1 MTQATSVDLPWELV
15 ERNKPL
21 RDDVRMLGNILGETI
36 RRLEGQKV
44 FEAVEDFR
52 RLCKAIHRQSDPQA
66 RAELSEL
73 IANLDLDTARRVIK
87 AFLIYFD
94 LINVAEQNHR
104 LRRRAE
110 HESEPDASHQPD
122 SLAYLFDQLVRKQI
136 SSDDV
141 LDVLGRLDVEVVFT
155 AHPTEIT
162 RRTVLLKQLEI
173 AGYLYSRDHPPLT
186 RSERLTVERGLRSV
200 VESLWLTDPIV
211 YFKPS
216 VLDEV
221 KYGLYHFE
229 SVVIDAVLDVHEEL
243 INTCKQL
250 VGQVSKAQPAGAGA
264 PSPETAAARLDTPR
278 GSHDCPRTFI
288 TFGSWMGGDRDG
300 NPFVTPEITVETL
313 EYHRVVVLRRYLKA
327 LEGLFNELSHSSNW
341 GEVSP
346 DIRSSLAVEAA
357 AMPELANTLIR
368 RYPYEPYRQKL
379 LFIRERLRNTVDA
392 VHVRAVGGPA
402 PQPMYFHSNELRA
415 DLDLMRKSLANSK
428 FDLSFRSLDRL
439 LHAVDIFGFHLAK
452 LDLRQHSRRHLQALD
467 EVTSV
472 LGLLTPSYAQLSEA
486 EKLDWLS
493 REIESRRPLL
503 PADLRFGTDTND
515 TIRVFRTIAQC
526 QDRFDCQALDT
537 YIVSMTTCAS
547 DLLAILLFARDCGLS
562 DPVNY
567 PKRGIN
573 IVPLFESIED
583 LRRAPEI
590 FKTLLT
596 NPIYRRHLALRG
608 DLQEI
613 MVGYSDSGKDGG
625 IVTSNWELYC
635 VQKELV
641 EIANESGLAL
651 RLFHGRGGTIGR
663 GGGPTHR
670 AILAQPPG
678 TVAGRLKLTEQGEV
692 ISYKYALHGIAVR
705 NFDRL
710 VASVIETSV
719 LDELESHRQS
729 DSQPWL
735 GFMDSFSQDAFEAY
749 RSLVYES
756 ERFAEFFTQTTPI
769 NEITKLKMG
778 SRPTRR
784 TRGSNAIEDLRAIP
798 WVFAWTQSRY
808 LLPAWYGMGTAFE
821 RHLDRHPDG
830 LDFLRKLYREWP
842 FFQVL
847 VSNVETA
854 LATTDMQI
862 ASHYVETLVSAELKE
877 KFFSPILAEYERTR
891 DAVLS
896 ISGSRTL
903 LEKNPFLQ
911 RSIAL
916 RNPYVDPLSYL
927 QVKYLHEHRRRTAE
941 QPTTTEFEL
950 LDRPGEMKRD
960 RILETVLMSISGV
973 AEGLQGTG

>member
-1 MTQATSVDLPWELV
+1 VAQATSIDLPWELV

-44 FEAVEDFR
+44 FEAVEHFR
-52 RLCKAIHRQSDPQA
+52 QLCKTIHRQDDAQA
-66 RAELSEL
+66 RDELTEL
-73 IANLDLDTARRVIK
+73 IASLDVDIARKVIK

-110 HESEPDASHQPD
+110 HESQPEASHQPG
-122 SLAYLFDQLVRKQI
+122 SLAHLFARLDRE
-136 SSDDV
+136 DV
-141 LDVLGRLDVEVVFT
+141 GKDHLLDVLEHLDVEVVFT

-173 AGYLYSRDHPPLT
+173 AGYLYTSDHPPLT
-186 RSERLTVERGLRSV
+186 RRETISVQRGLRSV
-200 VESLWLTDPIV
+200 VESLWLTDPVV
-211 YFKPS
+211 YFKPA

-243 INTCKQL
+243 VNKYKELT
-250 VGQVSKAQPAGAGA
+250 GQDSQTGAGRT
-264 PSPETAAARLDTPR
+264 PSSGARP
-278 GSHDCPRTFI
+278 CPRTFI

-300 NPFVTPEITVETL
+300 NPFVTPDITVKTL
-313 EYHRVVVLRRYLKA
+313 EYQRVVVLRRYLKE

-341 GEVSP
+341 GRVSHQLE
-346 DIRSSLAVEAA
+346 SSLVLEAA
-357 AMPELANTLIR
+357 AMPELASTIVR

-392 VHVRAVGGPA
+392 LQATSAASSTSLPIYR
-402 PQPMYFHSNELRA
+402 HSEELRA
-415 DLDLMRKSLANSK
+415 DLELMRGSLATAGFN
-428 FDLSFRSLDRL
+428 LSLRSLERL
-439 LHAVDIFGFHLAK
+439 MHAVDIFGFHLAK
-452 LDLRQHSRRHLQALD
+452 LDMRQHSRRHLQALD
-467 EVTSV
+467 EITSV
-472 LGLLTPSYAQLSEA
+472 LALSKPTYAQLSEA

-503 PADLRFGTDTND
+503 PTDLRFGPDTND
-515 TIRVFRTIAQC
+515 TIQVFRTMAGC
-526 QDRFDCQALDT
+526 QDRFGCQALDT

-547 DLLAILLFARDCGLS
+547 DLLAILLFARDSGLY

-567 PKRGIN
+567 PDRRIS
-573 IVPLFESIED
+573 IVPLFESIDD

-641 EIANESGLAL
+641 EIANESGIAL

-670 AILAQPPG
+670 AIMAQPPG

-719 LDELESHRQS
+719 LDQVEGDRQQDDPNWLE
-729 DSQPWL
+729 
-735 GFMDSFSQDAFEAY
+735 FMDAFSLNAFEAY
-749 RSLVYES
+749 RALVYES
-756 ERFAEFFTQTTPI
+756 NRFAEFFRQTTPI
-769 NEITKLKMG
+769 NEIAQLKMG

-784 TRGSNAIEDLRAIP
+784 TRGSSAIEDLRAIP

-808 LLPAWYGMGTAFE
+808 LLPAWYGCGTAFE
-821 RHLDRHPDG
+821 KYLSENPQG
-830 LDFLRKLYREWP
+830 LDFLRRLYKEWP

-854 LATTDMQI
+854 LAITDMKI
-862 ASHYVETLVSAELKE
+862 AAHYAERLVSAELRE
-877 KFFSPILAEYERTR
+877 QYFGRILAEYERTR
-891 DAVLS
+891 AALLS
-896 ISGSRTL
+896 IAGNRIL
-903 LEKNPFLQ
+903 LEGNPFLQ

-927 QVKYLHEHRRRTAE
+927 QVKYLEEHRRRIAE
-941 QPTTTEFEL
+941 QPPAGEFETTAEA
-950 LDRPGEMKRD
+950 GESLVQRD
-960 RILETVLMSISGV
+960 QILETVLMSISGV